1 MGLASDRLESLWRIV
16 CFSAMSAIR
25 GAWRTAQAGS
35 TLEPMDL
42 TTVRLILLI
51 APTVAAARVWR
62 TLTLSGGD

>member
-1 MGLASDRLESLWRIV
+1 
-16 CFSAMSAIR
+16 
-25 GAWRTAQAGS
+25 
-35 TLEPMDL
+35 MDL